1 MNPDPNTE
9 LDSDRLAWV
18 EEWEEGEEGGEG
30 EGWSEEKR
38 EELGAVGRICW
49 RSKTRFLKL
58 LVCKF

>member
-18 EEWEEGEEGGEG
+18 EEWEEGE
-30 EGWSEEKR
+30 GWSEERR

-49 RSKTRFLKL
+49 RSKNRFLNFL
-58 LVCKF
+58 CVNFR